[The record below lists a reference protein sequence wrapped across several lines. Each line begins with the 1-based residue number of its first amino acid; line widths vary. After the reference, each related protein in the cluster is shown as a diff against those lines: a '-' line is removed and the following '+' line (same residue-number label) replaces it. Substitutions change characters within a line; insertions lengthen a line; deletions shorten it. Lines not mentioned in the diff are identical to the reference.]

1 MDDNPFRRRPYLAF
15 GIDALKM
22 LVLAVLALLLF
33 SALYL
38 GWW

>member
-1 MDDNPFRRRPYLAF
+1 MPENPFRRRPYLAF

-22 LVLAVLALLLF
+22 LLLMLLALLLF
-33 SALYL
+33 GALAL